1 VGHQACGR
9 PKGVLTSAGYAT
21 CLRASRPKDPWSG
34 CGRGQREKGGG
45 GDVMERAALEQ
56 PPSFGATVADKK
68 KIFQGFGGMAGGA
81 VIAAVV
87 GLA

>member
-1 VGHQACGR
+1 MRPAQGRFNVGR
-9 PKGVLTSAGYAT
+9 
-21 CLRASRPKDPWSG
+21 LRYLPSRPKDPWSG
-34 CGRGQREKGGG
+34 CGRVQREKGGG

-68 KIFQGFGGMAGGA
+68 NLFQDVRGMAGGA